1 MHISP
6 ATELGNA
13 RLYIINIDVCVANS
27 SGPKPLYIHIYTNL
41 AIVPSCIVQ
50 ALT

>member
-27 SGPKPLYIHIYTNL
+27 SGPKPLYIYTQTWL
-41 AIVPSCIVQ
+41 LSLHVLFKP
-50 ALT
+50 